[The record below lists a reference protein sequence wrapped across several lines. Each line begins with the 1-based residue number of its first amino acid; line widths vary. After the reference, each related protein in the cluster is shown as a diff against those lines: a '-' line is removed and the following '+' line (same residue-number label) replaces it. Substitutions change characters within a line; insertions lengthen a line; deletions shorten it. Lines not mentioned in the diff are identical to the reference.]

1 VTDRELDEAVAVK
14 VMGWEVSPVVE
25 GSPYHGGSY
34 VRQGPMWHRLFN
46 PSTDIA
52 EAWRVVERMR
62 ELGFWVSVEFD
73 GIACFCAWFGWGSV
87 DRPAGQCQT
96 GPECAN
102 PTAPRAICEAA
113 LAALGAT

>member
-62 ELGFWVSVEFD
+62 ELRLFVTIED
-73 GIACFCAWFGWGSV
+73 FGSSYTAAYDDMSGKTSGY
-87 DRPAGQCQT
+87 RQA
-96 GPECAN
+96 A
-102 PTAPRAICEAA
+102 TAPRAICEAA

>member
-14 VMGWEVSPVVE
+14 VMGWEVSPVIE

-34 VRQGPMWHRLFN
+34 VRHGPMWHRLFN

-52 EAWRVVERMR
+52 EAWKVVERMQQ
-62 ELGFWVSVEFD
+62 D
-73 GIACFCAWFGWGSV
+73 GYTLHMRSGKVTGAAFYRVGSDV
-87 DRPAGQCQT
+87 H
-96 GPECAN
+96 GPVLPH

-113 LAALGAT
+113 LAALGPA